1 MPEIWL
7 NYGPTD
13 VVLDI
18 QAENLGQQL
27 AAEGKILEDAEIN
40 SRLDSLDLTKPLE
53 IVVLNNS
60 KEVQKTLLAL
70 FAKCEQKS
78 LRIPRIFAEKKI
90 MDALKNSLPEG
101 SSISEFEKPE
111 LSNSNLVFIG
121 EMEFDGLFG
130 FESIATRLL
139 RKFGTEEMLLAYE
152 KRKSELPV
160 PGQDVENVSVAKQF
174 VDKFEISAIEIASN
188 SNGIIDLA
196 IGHPSST
203 ISVSK
208 SFIESTTKEIGK
220 HRTLIISTGKNSSN
234 DSLDKSLSS
243 LWNCSDA
250 IRNEGLAIL
259 LAECTHGIGS
269 SAIQYYIEGQMSLDR
284 LKKPAKYI
292 NGMETLLY
300 LTELQKKFQVGIV
313 SILPEFYLKKLNI
326 LSFSGV
332 AQAMTHILKL
342 QGARQK
348 VVVVP
353 DGARVLL
360 K

>member
-60 KEVQKTLLAL
+60 KTVQKTLLAL

-90 MDALKNSLPEG
+90 MNSLKNSLPEG

-111 LSNSNLVFIG
+111 LSNSLVFIG

-152 KRKSELPV
+152 KRKGELPA

-174 VDKFEISAIEIASN
+174 VDKFEIFAIEIASN
-188 SNGIIDLA
+188 SSGIVDMA

-203 ISVSK
+203 MSVSK
-208 SFIESTTKEIGK
+208 PFVESAAKEIGK
-220 HRTLIISTGKNSSN
+220 HRTLFISTGKESSN
-234 DSLDKSLSS
+234 DSLGKSLSS
-243 LWNCSDA
+243 LWNCSEA
-250 IRNEGLAIL
+250 VRNEGLAVL

-292 NGMETLLY
+292 NGMETLLF
-300 LTELQKKFQVGIV
+300 LTELQKKFQVGMV

-332 AQAMTHILKL
+332 AQAMNHILKV

-348 VVVVP
+348 VVVVS
-353 DGARVLL
+353 DGARLL
-360 K
+360 LR

>member
-27 AAEGKILEDAEIN
+27 VAEGKILEDAEIN

-60 KEVQKTLLAL
+60 KAVQKTLLAL

-111 LSNSNLVFIG
+111 LSNSLVFIG

-152 KRKSELPV
+152 KRKGELPA
-160 PGQDVENVSVAKQF
+160 PGQDIENVSVAKQF
-174 VDKFEISAIEIASN
+174 VDKFEIFAIEIASN
-188 SNGIIDLA
+188 SSGIVDMA

-208 SFIESTTKEIGK
+208 PFVESATKEIGK
-220 HRTLIISTGKNSSN
+220 HRTLFISTGKESSN

-250 IRNEGLAIL
+250 VRNEGLAVL

-292 NGMETLLY
+292 NGMETLLF
-300 LTELQKKFQVGIV
+300 LTEIQKKFQVGMV

-332 AQAMTHILKL
+332 AQAMNHILKV

-348 VVVVP
+348 VVVVS
-353 DGARVLL
+353 DGARLL
-360 K
+360 LR

>member
-27 AAEGKILEDAEIN
+27 AAEGKILDDAEIN

-60 KEVQKTLLAL
+60 KAVQKTLLAL

-111 LSNSNLVFIG
+111 LSNSLVFIG

-152 KRKSELPV
+152 KRKGELPA
-160 PGQDVENVSVAKQF
+160 PGQDIENVSVAKQF
-174 VDKFEISAIEIASN
+174 VDKFEIFAIEIASN
-188 SNGIIDLA
+188 SSGIVDMA

-203 ISVSK
+203 MSVSK
-208 SFIESTTKEIGK
+208 PFVESATKEIGK
-220 HRTLIISTGKNSSN
+220 HRTLFISTGKESSN
-234 DSLDKSLSS
+234 DSLGKSLSA
-243 LWNCSDA
+243 LWNCSEA
-250 IRNEGLAIL
+250 VRNEGLAVL

-292 NGMETLLY
+292 NGMETLLF

-332 AQAMTHILKL
+332 AQAMNHILKV

-348 VVVVP
+348 VVVVS
-353 DGARVLL
+353 DGARLL
-360 K
+360 LR

>member
-111 LSNSNLVFIG
+111 LSNSLVFIG

-152 KRKSELPV
+152 KRKGELPA

-174 VDKFEISAIEIASN
+174 VDKFEIFAIEIASN
-188 SNGIIDLA
+188 SSGIVDMA

-203 ISVSK
+203 MSVSK
-208 SFIESTTKEIGK
+208 PFVESATKEIGK
-220 HRTLIISTGKNSSN
+220 HRTLFISTGKESSN
-234 DSLDKSLSS
+234 DSLGKSLSA
-243 LWNCSDA
+243 LWNCSEA
-250 IRNEGLAIL
+250 VRNEGLAVL

-292 NGMETLLY
+292 NGMETLLF
-300 LTELQKKFQVGIV
+300 LTEIQKKFQVGIV

-332 AQAMTHILKL
+332 AQAMNHILKV

-348 VVVVP
+348 VVVVS
-353 DGARVLL
+353 DGARLL
-360 K
+360 LR

>member
-18 QAENLGQQL
+18 QAENLGQQITS
-27 AAEGKILEDAEIN
+27 EGKTLEDAEIN
-40 SRLDSLDLTKPLE
+40 SRLDSLDLTKQLE
-53 IVVLNNS
+53 IIVLNNS
-60 KEVQKTLLAL
+60 KAVQKTLLAL

-78 LRIPRIFAEKKI
+78 LRIPCIFAEKKI
-90 MDALKNSLPEG
+90 MDSLKGSMPEG
-101 SSISEFEKPE
+101 SSILEFEKPD
-111 LSNSNLVFIG
+111 LSNANLVFIG

-130 FESIATRLL
+130 FESISTRLL
-139 RKFGTEEMLLAYE
+139 RKFGTEEMLSAYE
-152 KRKSELPV
+152 KRKGELPV
-160 PGQDVENVSVAKQF
+160 PGQDVENISVAKQF

-188 SNGIIDLA
+188 SSGIVDLA

-203 ISVSK
+203 SISK
-208 SFIESTTKEIGK
+208 PFLESASKEIGK
-220 HRTLIISTGKNSSN
+220 HRTLIISTGKESSN
-234 DSLDKSLSS
+234 DSLDKSLSA
-243 LWNCSDA
+243 LWNCSEA
-250 IRNEGLAIL
+250 VRNEGLAIL
-259 LAECTHGIGS
+259 LAECTGGIGS

-292 NGMETLLY
+292 SGMETLLF
-300 LTELQKKFQVGIV
+300 LTELQKKFQVGLV

-332 AQAMTHILKL
+332 AQAMNHVLKA

-348 VVVVP
+348 VVVVS
-353 DGARVLL
+353 DGARLLL

>member
-7 NYGPTD
+7 NYGSTD

-60 KEVQKTLLAL
+60 NAVQKTLLAL

-111 LSNSNLVFIG
+111 LSNSLVFIG

-152 KRKSELPV
+152 KRKGELPA

-174 VDKFEISAIEIASN
+174 VDKFEIFAIEIASN
-188 SNGIIDLA
+188 SSGIVDLA

-203 ISVSK
+203 MSVSK
-208 SFIESTTKEIGK
+208 PFVESATKEIGK
-220 HRTLIISTGKNSSN
+220 HRTLFISTGKESSN
-234 DSLDKSLSS
+234 DSLGKSLSA
-243 LWNCSDA
+243 LWNCSEA
-250 IRNEGLAIL
+250 VRNEGLAVL

-292 NGMETLLY
+292 NGMETLLF
-300 LTELQKKFQVGIV
+300 LTELQKKFQVAMV

-332 AQAMTHILKL
+332 AQAMNHILKV

-348 VVVVP
+348 VVVVS
-353 DGARVLL
+353 DGARLL
-360 K
+360 LR

>member
-60 KEVQKTLLAL
+60 KEVQKTLLTL

-111 LSNSNLVFIG
+111 LSNSLVFID

-152 KRKSELPV
+152 KRKGELPA
-160 PGQDVENVSVAKQF
+160 PGQDIENVSVAKQF
-174 VDKFEISAIEIASN
+174 VDKFEIFAIEIASN
-188 SNGIIDLA
+188 SSGIVDMA

-203 ISVSK
+203 MSVSK
-208 SFIESTTKEIGK
+208 PFVESATKEIGK
-220 HRTLIISTGKNSSN
+220 HRTLFISTGKESSN
-234 DSLDKSLSS
+234 DSLGKSLSA
-243 LWNCSDA
+243 LWNCSEA
-250 IRNEGLAIL
+250 VRNEGLAVL

-292 NGMETLLY
+292 NGMETLLF

-332 AQAMTHILKL
+332 AQAMNHILKV

-348 VVVVP
+348 VVVVS
-353 DGARVLL
+353 DGARLL
-360 K
+360 LR

>member
-111 LSNSNLVFIG
+111 LSNALVFIG

-152 KRKSELPV
+152 KRKGELPA
-160 PGQDVENVSVAKQF
+160 PGQDIENVSVAKQF
-174 VDKFEISAIEIASN
+174 VDKFEIFAIEIASN
-188 SNGIIDLA
+188 SSGIVDMA

-203 ISVSK
+203 MSVSK
-208 SFIESTTKEIGK
+208 PFVESATKEIGK
-220 HRTLIISTGKNSSN
+220 HRTLFISTGKESSN
-234 DSLDKSLSS
+234 DSLGKSLSA
-243 LWNCSDA
+243 LWNCSEA
-250 IRNEGLAIL
+250 VRNEGLAVL

-292 NGMETLLY
+292 NGMETLLF

-332 AQAMTHILKL
+332 AQAMNHILKV

-348 VVVVP
+348 VVVVS
-353 DGARVLL
+353 DGARLL
-360 K
+360 LR

>member
-111 LSNSNLVFIG
+111 LSNALVFIG

-152 KRKSELPV
+152 KRKGELPA
-160 PGQDVENVSVAKQF
+160 PGQDIENVSVAKQF
-174 VDKFEISAIEIASN
+174 VDKFEIFAIEIASN
-188 SNGIIDLA
+188 SSGIVDMA

-203 ISVSK
+203 MSVSK
-208 SFIESTTKEIGK
+208 PFVESATKEIGK
-220 HRTLIISTGKNSSN
+220 HRTLFISTGKESSN
-234 DSLDKSLSS
+234 DSLGKSLSA
-243 LWNCSDA
+243 LWNCSEA
-250 IRNEGLAIL
+250 VRNEGLAVL

-292 NGMETLLY
+292 NGMETLLF
-300 LTELQKKFQVGIV
+300 LTEIQKKFQVGIV

-332 AQAMTHILKL
+332 AQAMNHILKV

-348 VVVVP
+348 VVVVS
-353 DGARVLL
+353 DGARLL
-360 K
+360 LR

>member
-111 LSNSNLVFIG
+111 LSNSLVFIG

-152 KRKSELPV
+152 KRKGELPA

-174 VDKFEISAIEIASN
+174 VDKFEIFAIEIASN
-188 SNGIIDLA
+188 SSGIVDMA

-208 SFIESTTKEIGK
+208 SFVESATKEIGK
-220 HRTLIISTGKNSSN
+220 HRTLFISTGKESSN
-234 DSLDKSLSS
+234 YSLDKSLSS

-250 IRNEGLAIL
+250 VRNEGLAVL

-292 NGMETLLY
+292 NGMETLLF
-300 LTELQKKFQVGIV
+300 LTEIQKKFQVGIV

-332 AQAMTHILKL
+332 AQAMNHILKV

-348 VVVVP
+348 VVVVS
-353 DGARVLL
+353 DGARLL
-360 K
+360 LR

>member
-60 KEVQKTLLAL
+60 KAVQKTLLAL

-111 LSNSNLVFIG
+111 LSNSLVFIG

-152 KRKSELPV
+152 KRKGELPA
-160 PGQDVENVSVAKQF
+160 PGQDIENVSVAKQF
-174 VDKFEISAIEIASN
+174 VDKFEIFAIEIASN
-188 SNGIIDLA
+188 SSGIVDMA

-208 SFIESTTKEIGK
+208 PFVESATKEIGK
-220 HRTLIISTGKNSSN
+220 HRTLFISTGKESSN
-234 DSLDKSLSS
+234 DSLGKSLSA
-243 LWNCSDA
+243 LWNCSEA
-250 IRNEGLAIL
+250 VRNEGLAVL

-292 NGMETLLY
+292 NGMETLLF
-300 LTELQKKFQVGIV
+300 LTEIQKKFQVGIV

-332 AQAMTHILKL
+332 AQAMNHILKV

-348 VVVVP
+348 VVVVS
-353 DGARVLL
+353 DGARLL
-360 K
+360 LR

>member
-60 KEVQKTLLAL
+60 KAVQKTLLTL

-90 MDALKNSLPEG
+90 MDVLKNSLPEG

-111 LSNSNLVFIG
+111 LSNSLVFIG

-152 KRKSELPV
+152 KRKGELPA

-174 VDKFEISAIEIASN
+174 VDKFEIFAIEIASN
-188 SNGIIDLA
+188 SSGIVDMA

-203 ISVSK
+203 MSVSK
-208 SFIESTTKEIGK
+208 PFVESATKEIGK
-220 HRTLIISTGKNSSN
+220 HRTLFISTGKESSN
-234 DSLDKSLSS
+234 DSLGKSLSA
-243 LWNCSDA
+243 LWNCSEA
-250 IRNEGLAIL
+250 VRNEGLAVL

-292 NGMETLLY
+292 NGMETLLF

-332 AQAMTHILKL
+332 AQAMNHILKV

-348 VVVVP
+348 VVVVS
-353 DGARVLL
+353 DGARLL
-360 K
+360 LR

>member
-27 AAEGKILEDAEIN
+27 AAEGKILDDAEIN

-60 KEVQKTLLAL
+60 KAVQKTLLAL

-111 LSNSNLVFIG
+111 LSNSLVFIG

-152 KRKSELPV
+152 KRKGELPA
-160 PGQDVENVSVAKQF
+160 PGQDIENVSVAKQF
-174 VDKFEISAIEIASN
+174 VDKFEIFAIEIASN
-188 SNGIIDLA
+188 SSGIVDMA

-208 SFIESTTKEIGK
+208 PFVESATKEIGK
-220 HRTLIISTGKNSSN
+220 HRTLFISTGKESSN
-234 DSLDKSLSS
+234 DSLGKSLSA
-243 LWNCSDA
+243 LWNCSEA
-250 IRNEGLAIL
+250 VRNEGLAVL

-292 NGMETLLY
+292 NGMETLLF

-332 AQAMTHILKL
+332 AQAMNHILKV

-348 VVVVP
+348 VVVVS
-353 DGARVLL
+353 DGARLL
-360 K
+360 LR

>member
-60 KEVQKTLLAL
+60 KAVQKTLLTL

-111 LSNSNLVFIG
+111 LSNALVFIG

-152 KRKSELPV
+152 KRKGELPA
-160 PGQDVENVSVAKQF
+160 PGQDIENVSVAKQF
-174 VDKFEISAIEIASN
+174 VDKFEIFAIEIASN
-188 SNGIIDLA
+188 SSGIVDMA

-203 ISVSK
+203 MSVSK
-208 SFIESTTKEIGK
+208 PFVESATKEIGK
-220 HRTLIISTGKNSSN
+220 HRTLFISTGKESSN
-234 DSLDKSLSS
+234 DSLGKSLSA
-243 LWNCSDA
+243 LWNCSEA
-250 IRNEGLAIL
+250 VRNEGLAVL

-292 NGMETLLY
+292 NGMETLLF

-332 AQAMTHILKL
+332 AQAMNHILKV

-348 VVVVP
+348 VVVVS
-353 DGARVLL
+353 DGARLL
-360 K
+360 LR

>member
-111 LSNSNLVFIG
+111 LSNALVFIG

-152 KRKSELPV
+152 KRKGELPA

-174 VDKFEISAIEIASN
+174 VDKFEIFAIEIASN
-188 SNGIIDLA
+188 SSGIVDMA

-203 ISVSK
+203 MSVSK
-208 SFIESTTKEIGK
+208 PFVESATKEIGK
-220 HRTLIISTGKNSSN
+220 HRTLFISTGKESSN
-234 DSLDKSLSS
+234 DSLGKSLSA
-243 LWNCSDA
+243 LWNCSEA
-250 IRNEGLAIL
+250 VRNEGLAVL

-292 NGMETLLY
+292 NGMETLLF

-332 AQAMTHILKL
+332 AQAMNHILKV

-348 VVVVP
+348 VVVVS
-353 DGARVLL
+353 DGARLL
-360 K
+360 LR

>member
-27 AAEGKILEDAEIN
+27 AAEGKTLEDTEIS
-40 SRLDSLDLTKPLE
+40 SRLDPLDLTKPLE

-60 KEVQKTLLAL
+60 KAVQKTLLAL

-101 SSISEFEKPE
+101 SSILEFEKPE

-152 KRKSELPV
+152 KRKGELPA

-174 VDKFEISAIEIASN
+174 VDKFEIFAIEIASN
-188 SNGIIDLA
+188 SSGIVDMA

-203 ISVSK
+203 MSVSK
-208 SFIESTTKEIGK
+208 PFVESATKEIGK
-220 HRTLIISTGKNSSN
+220 HRTLFISTGKESSN
-234 DSLDKSLSS
+234 DSLDKSLSA
-243 LWNCSDA
+243 LWNCSEA
-250 IRNEGLAIL
+250 VRNEGLAVL

-292 NGMETLLY
+292 NGMETLLF

-332 AQAMTHILKL
+332 AQAMNHILKV

-348 VVVVP
+348 VVVVS
-353 DGARVLL
+353 DGARLL
-360 K
+360 LR

>member
-60 KEVQKTLLAL
+60 KAVQKTLLAL

-111 LSNSNLVFIG
+111 LSNALVFIG

-152 KRKSELPV
+152 KRKGELPA
-160 PGQDVENVSVAKQF
+160 PGQDIENVSVAKQF
-174 VDKFEISAIEIASN
+174 VDKFEIFAIEIASN
-188 SNGIIDLA
+188 SSGIVDMA

-203 ISVSK
+203 MSVSK
-208 SFIESTTKEIGK
+208 PFVESATKEIGK
-220 HRTLIISTGKNSSN
+220 HRTLFISTGKESSN
-234 DSLDKSLSS
+234 DSLGKSLSA
-243 LWNCSDA
+243 LWNCSEA
-250 IRNEGLAIL
+250 VRNEGLAVL

-292 NGMETLLY
+292 NGMETLLF
-300 LTELQKKFQVGIV
+300 LTEIQKKFQVGIV

-332 AQAMTHILKL
+332 AQAMNHILKV

-348 VVVVP
+348 VVVVS
-353 DGARVLL
+353 DGARLL
-360 K
+360 LR

>member
-27 AAEGKILEDAEIN
+27 TSEGKILEDAEVN

-53 IVVLNNS
+53 IIVLNNS
-60 KEVQKTLLAL
+60 KAVQKTLLAI
-70 FAKCEQKS
+70 FTKCEQKS

-90 MDALKNSLPEG
+90 LDSLKSNLPEG
-101 SSISEFEKPE
+101 SSILEFEKPD

-130 FESIATRLL
+130 FESISTRLL

-152 KRKSELPV
+152 KRKGELPV

-188 SNGIIDLA
+188 SSGIVDLA

-203 ISVSK
+203 TSVSK
-208 SFIESTTKEIGK
+208 PFLESASKEIGK
-220 HRTLIISTGKNSSN
+220 HRTLIISTGKESSN
-234 DSLDKSLSS
+234 DSLDKSLSA
-243 LWNCSDA
+243 LWNCSEA
-250 IRNEGLAIL
+250 VRNEGLAIL
-259 LAECTHGIGS
+259 LAECTNGIGS

-292 NGMETLLY
+292 SGMETLLF
-300 LTELQKKFQVGIV
+300 LTELQKKFQVGLV

-332 AQAMTHILKL
+332 AQAMNHILKV

-348 VVVVP
+348 VVVVS
-353 DGARVLL
+353 DGARLLL

>member
-60 KEVQKTLLAL
+60 KEVQKTLLTL

-111 LSNSNLVFIG
+111 LSNSLVFIG

-152 KRKSELPV
+152 KRKGELPA
-160 PGQDVENVSVAKQF
+160 PGQDIENVSVAKQF
-174 VDKFEISAIEIASN
+174 VDKFEIFAIEIASN
-188 SNGIIDLA
+188 SSGIVDMA

-203 ISVSK
+203 MSVSK
-208 SFIESTTKEIGK
+208 PFVESATKEIGK
-220 HRTLIISTGKNSSN
+220 HRTLFISTGKESSN
-234 DSLDKSLSS
+234 DSLGKSLSA
-243 LWNCSDA
+243 LWNCSEA
-250 IRNEGLAIL
+250 VRNEGLAVL

-292 NGMETLLY
+292 NGMETLLF

-332 AQAMTHILKL
+332 AQAMNHILKV

-348 VVVVP
+348 VVVVS
-353 DGARVLL
+353 DGARLL
-360 K
+360 LR

>member
-60 KEVQKTLLAL
+60 KAVQKTLLAI

-111 LSNSNLVFIG
+111 LSNSLVFIG

-139 RKFGTEEMLLAYE
+139 RKFGTEDMLLAYE
-152 KRKSELPV
+152 KRKGELPA

-174 VDKFEISAIEIASN
+174 VDKFEIFAIEIASN
-188 SNGIIDLA
+188 SSGIVDMA

-203 ISVSK
+203 MSVSK
-208 SFIESTTKEIGK
+208 PFVESATKEIGK
-220 HRTLIISTGKNSSN
+220 HRTLFISTGKESSN
-234 DSLDKSLSS
+234 DSLGKSLSA
-243 LWNCSDA
+243 LWNCSEA
-250 IRNEGLAIL
+250 VRNEGLAVL

-292 NGMETLLY
+292 NGMETLLF
-300 LTELQKKFQVGIV
+300 LTEIQKKFQVGIV

-332 AQAMTHILKL
+332 AQAMNHILKV

-348 VVVVP
+348 VVVVS
-353 DGARVLL
+353 DGARLL
-360 K
+360 LR

>member
-111 LSNSNLVFIG
+111 LSNSLVFIG

-152 KRKSELPV
+152 KRKGELPA
-160 PGQDVENVSVAKQF
+160 PGQDIENVSVAKQF
-174 VDKFEISAIEIASN
+174 VDKFEIFAIEIASN
-188 SNGIIDLA
+188 SSGIVDMA

-203 ISVSK
+203 MSVSK
-208 SFIESTTKEIGK
+208 PFVESATKEIGK
-220 HRTLIISTGKNSSN
+220 HRTLFISTGKESSN
-234 DSLDKSLSS
+234 DSLGKSLSA
-243 LWNCSDA
+243 LWNCSEA
-250 IRNEGLAIL
+250 VRNEGLAVL

-292 NGMETLLY
+292 NGMETLLF

-332 AQAMTHILKL
+332 AQAMNHILKV

-348 VVVVP
+348 VVVVS
-353 DGARVLL
+353 DGARLL
-360 K
+360 LR

>member
-27 AAEGKILEDAEIN
+27 AAEGKILDDAEIN

-111 LSNSNLVFIG
+111 LSNSLVFIG

-152 KRKSELPV
+152 KRKGELPA
-160 PGQDVENVSVAKQF
+160 PGQDIENVSVAKQF
-174 VDKFEISAIEIASN
+174 VDKFEIFAIEIASN
-188 SNGIIDLA
+188 SSGIVDMA

-203 ISVSK
+203 MSVSK
-208 SFIESTTKEIGK
+208 PFVESATKEIGK
-220 HRTLIISTGKNSSN
+220 HRTLFISTGKESSN
-234 DSLDKSLSS
+234 DSLGKSLSA
-243 LWNCSDA
+243 LWNCSEA
-250 IRNEGLAIL
+250 VRNEGLAVL

-292 NGMETLLY
+292 NGMETLLF
-300 LTELQKKFQVGIV
+300 LTEIQKKFQVGIV

-332 AQAMTHILKL
+332 AQAMNHILKV

-348 VVVVP
+348 VVVVS
-353 DGARVLL
+353 DGARLL
-360 K
+360 LR

>member
-53 IVVLNNS
+53 IIVLNNS
-60 KEVQKTLLAL
+60 KEVQKTLLTL

-111 LSNSNLVFIG
+111 LSNSLVFIG

-152 KRKSELPV
+152 KRKGELPA
-160 PGQDVENVSVAKQF
+160 PGQDIENVSVAKQF
-174 VDKFEISAIEIASN
+174 VDKFEIFAIEIASN
-188 SNGIIDLA
+188 SSGIVDMA

-203 ISVSK
+203 MSVSK
-208 SFIESTTKEIGK
+208 PFVESATKEIGK
-220 HRTLIISTGKNSSN
+220 HRTLFISTGKESSN
-234 DSLDKSLSS
+234 DSLGKSLSA
-243 LWNCSDA
+243 LWNCSEA
-250 IRNEGLAIL
+250 VRNEGLAVL

-292 NGMETLLY
+292 NGMETLLF
-300 LTELQKKFQVGIV
+300 LTEIQKKFQVGIV

-332 AQAMTHILKL
+332 AQAMNHILKV

-348 VVVVP
+348 VVVVS
-353 DGARVLL
+353 DGARLL
-360 K
+360 LR

>member
-53 IVVLNNS
+53 IIVLNNS
-60 KEVQKTLLAL
+60 KEVQKTLLTL

-111 LSNSNLVFIG
+111 LSNSLVFIG

-152 KRKSELPV
+152 KRKGELPA

-174 VDKFEISAIEIASN
+174 VDKFEIFAIEIASN
-188 SNGIIDLA
+188 SSGIVDMA

-203 ISVSK
+203 MSVSK
-208 SFIESTTKEIGK
+208 PFVESATKEIGK
-220 HRTLIISTGKNSSN
+220 HRTLFISTGKESSN
-234 DSLDKSLSS
+234 DSLGKSLSA
-243 LWNCSDA
+243 LWNCSEA
-250 IRNEGLAIL
+250 VRNEGLAVL

-292 NGMETLLY
+292 NGMETLLF

-332 AQAMTHILKL
+332 AQAMNHILKV

-348 VVVVP
+348 VVVVS
-353 DGARVLL
+353 DGARLL
-360 K
+360 LR

>member
-27 AAEGKILEDAEIN
+27 TSEGKTLEAAEVN

-53 IVVLNNS
+53 IIVLNNS
-60 KEVQKTLLAL
+60 KVVQKTLLAL

-90 MDALKNSLPEG
+90 MDSLKSSLPEG
-101 SSISEFEKPE
+101 SSILEFEKPD
-111 LSNSNLVFIG
+111 LSNSNLVFIS

-130 FESIATRLL
+130 FESISTRLL

-152 KRKSELPV
+152 KRKGELPV

-188 SNGIIDLA
+188 SSGIIDLA

-203 ISVSK
+203 TSVSK
-208 SFIESTTKEIGK
+208 SFLESAAKEIGK
-220 HRTLIISTGKNSSN
+220 HRTLIISTGKESSN
-234 DSLDKSLSS
+234 DSLDKSLST
-243 LWNCSDA
+243 LWN
-250 IRNEGLAIL
+250 
-259 LAECTHGIGS
+259 
-269 SAIQYYIEGQMSLDR
+269 
-284 LKKPAKYI
+284 
-292 NGMETLLY
+292 
-300 LTELQKKFQVGIV
+300 
-313 SILPEFYLKKLNI
+313 
-326 LSFSGV
+326 
-332 AQAMTHILKL
+332 
-342 QGARQK
+342 
-348 VVVVP
+348 
-353 DGARVLL
+353 
-360 K
+360 

>member
-60 KEVQKTLLAL
+60 KAVQKTLLAL
-70 FAKCEQKS
+70 FVKCEQKS

-111 LSNSNLVFIG
+111 LSNSLVFIG

-152 KRKSELPV
+152 KRKGELPA
-160 PGQDVENVSVAKQF
+160 PGQDIENVSVAKQF
-174 VDKFEISAIEIASN
+174 VDKFEIFAIEIASN
-188 SNGIIDLA
+188 SSGIVDMA

-203 ISVSK
+203 MSVSK
-208 SFIESTTKEIGK
+208 PFVESATKEIGK
-220 HRTLIISTGKNSSN
+220 HRTLFISTGKESSN
-234 DSLDKSLSS
+234 DSLGKSLSA
-243 LWNCSDA
+243 LWNCSEA
-250 IRNEGLAIL
+250 VRNEGLAVL

-292 NGMETLLY
+292 NGMETLLF

-332 AQAMTHILKL
+332 AQAMNHILKV

-348 VVVVP
+348 VVVVS
-353 DGARVLL
+353 DGARLL
-360 K
+360 LR

>member
-60 KEVQKTLLAL
+60 KAVQKTLLAL

-111 LSNSNLVFIG
+111 LSNALVFIG

-152 KRKSELPV
+152 KRKGELPA
-160 PGQDVENVSVAKQF
+160 PGQDIENVSVAKQF
-174 VDKFEISAIEIASN
+174 VDKFEIFAIEIASN
-188 SNGIIDLA
+188 SSGIVDMA

-203 ISVSK
+203 MSVSK
-208 SFIESTTKEIGK
+208 PFVESATKEIGK
-220 HRTLIISTGKNSSN
+220 HRTLFISTGKESSN
-234 DSLDKSLSS
+234 DSLGKSLSA
-243 LWNCSDA
+243 LWNCSEA
-250 IRNEGLAIL
+250 VRNEGLAVL

-292 NGMETLLY
+292 NGMETLLF

-332 AQAMTHILKL
+332 AQAMNHILKV

-348 VVVVP
+348 IVVVS
-353 DGARVLL
+353 DGARLL
-360 K
+360 LR

>member
-60 KEVQKTLLAL
+60 KEVQKTLLTL

-111 LSNSNLVFIG
+111 LSNSLVFIG

-152 KRKSELPV
+152 KRKGELPA

-174 VDKFEISAIEIASN
+174 VDKFEIFAIEIASN
-188 SNGIIDLA
+188 SSGIVDMA

-203 ISVSK
+203 MSVSK
-208 SFIESTTKEIGK
+208 PFVESATKEIGK
-220 HRTLIISTGKNSSN
+220 HRTLFISTGKESSN
-234 DSLDKSLSS
+234 DSLGKSLSA
-243 LWNCSDA
+243 LWNCSEA
-250 IRNEGLAIL
+250 VRNEGLAVL

-292 NGMETLLY
+292 NGMETLLF

-332 AQAMTHILKL
+332 AQAMNHILKV

-348 VVVVP
+348 VVVVS
-353 DGARVLL
+353 DGARLL
-360 K
+360 LR

>member
-27 AAEGKILEDAEIN
+27 AAEGKILDDAEIN

-60 KEVQKTLLAL
+60 KEVQKTLLTL

-111 LSNSNLVFIG
+111 LSNSLVFIG

-139 RKFGTEEMLLAYE
+139 RKFGTEDMLLAYE
-152 KRKSELPV
+152 KRKGELPA

-174 VDKFEISAIEIASN
+174 VDKFEIFAIEIASN
-188 SNGIIDLA
+188 SSGIVDMA

-203 ISVSK
+203 MSVSK
-208 SFIESTTKEIGK
+208 PFVESATKEIGK
-220 HRTLIISTGKNSSN
+220 HRTLFISTGKESSN
-234 DSLDKSLSS
+234 DSLGKSLSA
-243 LWNCSDA
+243 LWNCSEA
-250 IRNEGLAIL
+250 VRNEGLAVL

-292 NGMETLLY
+292 NGMETLLF

-332 AQAMTHILKL
+332 AQAMNHILKV

-348 VVVVP
+348 VVVVS
-353 DGARVLL
+353 DGARLL
-360 K
+360 LR

>member
-60 KEVQKTLLAL
+60 KEVQKTLLTL

-111 LSNSNLVFIG
+111 LSNSLVFIG

-152 KRKSELPV
+152 KRKGELPA
-160 PGQDVENVSVAKQF
+160 PGQDIENVSVAKQF
-174 VDKFEISAIEIASN
+174 VDKFEIFAIEIASN
-188 SNGIIDLA
+188 SSGIVDMA

-203 ISVSK
+203 MSVSK
-208 SFIESTTKEIGK
+208 PFVESATKEIGK
-220 HRTLIISTGKNSSN
+220 HRTLFISTGKESSN
-234 DSLDKSLSS
+234 DSLGKSLSA
-243 LWNCSDA
+243 LWNCSEA
-250 IRNEGLAIL
+250 VRNEGLAVL

-292 NGMETLLY
+292 NGMETLLF
-300 LTELQKKFQVGIV
+300 LTEIQKKFQVGIV

-332 AQAMTHILKL
+332 AQAMNHILKV

-348 VVVVP
+348 VVVVS
-353 DGARVLL
+353 DGARLL
-360 K
+360 LR

>member
-60 KEVQKTLLAL
+60 KAVQKTLLAL

-111 LSNSNLVFIG
+111 LSNALVFIG

-152 KRKSELPV
+152 KRKGELPA
-160 PGQDVENVSVAKQF
+160 PGQDIENVSVAKQF
-174 VDKFEISAIEIASN
+174 VDKFEIFAIEIASN
-188 SNGIIDLA
+188 SSGIVDMA

-203 ISVSK
+203 MSVSK
-208 SFIESTTKEIGK
+208 PFVESATKEIGK
-220 HRTLIISTGKNSSN
+220 HRTLFISTGKESSN
-234 DSLDKSLSS
+234 DSLGKSLSA
-243 LWNCSDA
+243 LWNCSEA
-250 IRNEGLAIL
+250 VRNEGLAVL

-292 NGMETLLY
+292 NGMETLLF

-332 AQAMTHILKL
+332 AQAMNHILKV

-348 VVVVP
+348 VVVVS
-353 DGARVLL
+353 DGARLL
-360 K
+360 LR

>member
-27 AAEGKILEDAEIN
+27 AAEGKILDDAEIN

-60 KEVQKTLLAL
+60 KTVQKTLLAL

-111 LSNSNLVFIG
+111 LSNSLVFIG

-152 KRKSELPV
+152 KRKGELPA
-160 PGQDVENVSVAKQF
+160 PGQDIENVSVAKQF
-174 VDKFEISAIEIASN
+174 VDKFEIFAIEIASN
-188 SNGIIDLA
+188 SSGIVDMA

-203 ISVSK
+203 MSVSK
-208 SFIESTTKEIGK
+208 PFVESATKEIGK
-220 HRTLIISTGKNSSN
+220 HRTLFISTGKESSN
-234 DSLDKSLSS
+234 DSLGKSLSA
-243 LWNCSDA
+243 LWNCSEA
-250 IRNEGLAIL
+250 VRNEGLAVL

-292 NGMETLLY
+292 NGMETLLF

-332 AQAMTHILKL
+332 AQAMNHILKV

-348 VVVVP
+348 VVVVS
-353 DGARVLL
+353 DGARLL
-360 K
+360 LR

>member
-111 LSNSNLVFIG
+111 LSNSLVFIG

-152 KRKSELPV
+152 KRKGELPA

-174 VDKFEISAIEIASN
+174 VDKFEIFAIEIASN
-188 SNGIIDLA
+188 SSGIVDMA

-203 ISVSK
+203 MSVSK
-208 SFIESTTKEIGK
+208 PFVESATKEIGK
-220 HRTLIISTGKNSSN
+220 HRTLFISTGKESSN
-234 DSLDKSLSS
+234 DSLGKSLSA
-243 LWNCSDA
+243 LWNCSEA
-250 IRNEGLAIL
+250 VRNEGLAVL

-292 NGMETLLY
+292 NGMETLLF

-332 AQAMTHILKL
+332 AQAMNHILKV

-348 VVVVP
+348 VVVVS
-353 DGARVLL
+353 DGARLL
-360 K
+360 LR

>member
-27 AAEGKILEDAEIN
+27 AAEGKILEDVEIN

-60 KEVQKTLLAL
+60 KEVQKTLLTL

-111 LSNSNLVFIG
+111 LSNSLVFIG

-152 KRKSELPV
+152 KRKGELPA

-174 VDKFEISAIEIASN
+174 VDKFEIFAIEIASN
-188 SNGIIDLA
+188 SSGIVDMA

-203 ISVSK
+203 MSVSK
-208 SFIESTTKEIGK
+208 PFVESATKEIGK
-220 HRTLIISTGKNSSN
+220 HRTLFISTGKESSN
-234 DSLDKSLSS
+234 DSLGKSLSA
-243 LWNCSDA
+243 LWNCSEA
-250 IRNEGLAIL
+250 VRNEGLAVL

-292 NGMETLLY
+292 NGMETLLF

-332 AQAMTHILKL
+332 AQAMNHILKV

-348 VVVVP
+348 VVVVS
-353 DGARVLL
+353 DGARLL
-360 K
+360 LR

>member
-40 SRLDSLDLTKPLE
+40 SRLDSLDLAKPQE

-60 KEVQKTLLAL
+60 KTVQKTLLAL

-78 LRIPRIFAEKKI
+78 FRIPRIFAEKKI

-111 LSNSNLVFIG
+111 LSNSLVFIG

-152 KRKSELPV
+152 KRKGELPA

-188 SNGIIDLA
+188 SSGIVDMA
-196 IGHPSST
+196 IGHPSAT

-208 SFIESTTKEIGK
+208 PFVESATKEIGK
-220 HRTLIISTGKNSSN
+220 HRTLFISTGKESSN
-234 DSLDKSLSS
+234 DSLDKSLSA
-243 LWNCSDA
+243 LWNCSEA
-250 IRNEGLAIL
+250 VRNEGLAVL
-259 LAECTHGIGS
+259 LGECTHGIGS

-292 NGMETLLY
+292 NGMETLLF
-300 LTELQKKFQVGIV
+300 LTELQKKFQVGMV

-332 AQAMTHILKL
+332 AQAMNHILKV

-348 VVVVP
+348 VVVVS
-353 DGARVLL
+353 DGARLLL

>member
-27 AAEGKILEDAEIN
+27 AAEGKILDDAEIN

-111 LSNSNLVFIG
+111 LSNSLVFIG

-152 KRKSELPV
+152 KRKGELPA
-160 PGQDVENVSVAKQF
+160 PGQDIENVSVAKQF
-174 VDKFEISAIEIASN
+174 VDKFEIFAIEIASN
-188 SNGIIDLA
+188 SSGIVDMA

-203 ISVSK
+203 MSVSK
-208 SFIESTTKEIGK
+208 PFVESATKEIGK
-220 HRTLIISTGKNSSN
+220 HRTLFISTGKESSN
-234 DSLDKSLSS
+234 DSLGKSLSA
-243 LWNCSDA
+243 LWNCSEA
-250 IRNEGLAIL
+250 VRNEGLAVL

-292 NGMETLLY
+292 NGMETLLF

-332 AQAMTHILKL
+332 AQAMNHILKV

-348 VVVVP
+348 VVVVS
-353 DGARVLL
+353 DGARLL
-360 K
+360 LR